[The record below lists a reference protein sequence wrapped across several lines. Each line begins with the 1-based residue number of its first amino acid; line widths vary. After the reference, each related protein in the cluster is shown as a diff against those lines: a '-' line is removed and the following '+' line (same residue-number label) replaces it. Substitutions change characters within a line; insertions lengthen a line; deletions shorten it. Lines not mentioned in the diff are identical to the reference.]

1 MTQRHAM
8 RRGVTPRPSEKDER
22 LLRRLIVRAKAV
34 AADAARD
41 GKPFVI
47 AAEKAG
53 KAILPVGHQQN
64 PDSPFVA
71 LIRLGKRWLLLNVT
85 ERLAAA
91 GTVRELAEACGEALD
106 VEAGGQRRLPYAED

>member
-22 LLRRLIVRAKAV
+22 AWRRLIVRAR
-34 AADAARD
+34 AAAKDATGN

-53 KAILPVGHQQN
+53 KAIAPVGHQQDA
-64 PDSPFVA
+64 DSPFIRLV
-71 LIRLGKRWLLLNVT
+71 RLGKRWLLLNVT
-85 ERLAAA
+85 ERLAEAA
-91 GTVRELAEACGEALD
+91 TVRELAEACAEVLD
-106 VEAGGQRRLPYAED
+106 LDAGGQRRLPYAED